1 MENASKAL
9 LFAAGILIA
18 IILISVAVYI
28 VSMSQ
33 EATKGVGSTMSEMQ
47 LMQFNQKFTTYEGV
61 RTGTQIKSLVEV
73 INASNVE
80 NEGTDLI
87 VVISGDGIDDSNAPN
102 ENKFTGGS
110 AKKYKVAIQKVDG
123 AVKTITIT
131 GTSSTSGT

>member
-61 RTGTQIKSLVEV
+61 RTGSQIKSLVEA

-87 VVISGDGIDDSNAPN
+87 VEISGDGIDAAGAPN
-102 ENKFTGGS
+102 NNKFTGGT
-110 AKKYKVAIQKVDG
+110 AKKYKVAIEKVDG
-123 AVKTITIT
+123 AVKTITIK
-131 GTSSTSGT
+131 GTSST

>member
-61 RTGTQIKSLVEV
+61 RTGSQIKSLVEA

-80 NEGTDLI
+80 NDGTDLI
-87 VVISGDGIDDSNAPN
+87 VEISGDGIDNSGAPTN
-102 ENKFTGGS
+102 NKFTGGT
-110 AKKYKVAIQKVDG
+110 AKKYKVAIDKVDG
-123 AVKTITIT
+123 AVKTITIK
-131 GTSSTSGT
+131 GTSST